1 MAIPEGGAECL
12 EPGDVSR
19 QFEYSEN
26 PQDPEDLGCLGN
38 VAKGVLRVQKVH
50 EKRQEERKNP
60 HQVNHIQERHKKYKL
75 EKNFGLDM
83 QNLVKTFTL

>member
-12 EPGDVSR
+12 EPGDMSR
-19 QFEYSEN
+19 QFEYPEN

-50 EKRQEERKNP
+50 
-60 HQVNHIQERHKKYKL
+60 
-75 EKNFGLDM
+75 
-83 QNLVKTFTL
+83 